1 MTKERFLQT
10 KENLGMK
17 KLLLAVLVLAL
28 VFVGCGGSGGAQGGG
43 ETAKTGVPPLSP
55 DNPREFSVLFNFSW
69 WPTDQFAGIIPEEI
83 TKRTGVTLVPSV
95 VVDDQQLGVLMAS
108 GELPDIIFTQNML
121 SNLSTSEF
129 CYDFGGIIEQYGLTG
144 EVPQMNKAGT
154 MSFSQEEGK
163 YFSLM
168 SHFNTTEEWR
178 ELVDVGY
185 GTPTTGA
192 LLYRRD
198 LYEKMGSPKLETF
211 ADMVAMVNQA
221 HRQFPE
227 LTATAMFENSAT
239 AFSYIRQGLGMGQNE
254 ATFVEDG
261 GKWVAY
267 PHHRNYKEY
276 LSIINQMYRAGSIPA
291 DNWSWDLMTE
301 VNIFYGGDAF
311 AFFFGAQGNA
321 QGATVAIQEKGED
334 EGIEALKTAEVWE
347 APVIGDPDGYYTADL
362 GFSGTFISKNC
373 KDPAG
378 ALMFILWCFSE
389 EGRRLTQLG
398 REGHE
403 YTIENGK
410 FVFSKEWND
419 AYING
424 ETTDIYNNW
433 FYFGASRVLEA
444 ISRCEAIDESKT
456 PNAPVIRAHYGNKP
470 WIAYAIP
477 KEGTDEAIVYNRIF
491 LRSGILR
498 TAEIKCMHSMTDA
511 EFESNFQALQAEL
524 DRFGIVQLE
533 TYMDKAI
540 RDAMVVYGVK

>member
-1 MTKERFLQT
+1 
-10 KENLGMK
+10 MK
-17 KLLLAVLVLAL
+17 KTLAMHKVLAL
-28 VFVGCGGSGGAQGGG
+28 TLALLVILAGAAGCGNQSGGGTAAGDGGP
-43 ETAKTGVPPLSP
+43 VPPLSP

-69 WPTDQFAGIIPEEI
+69 WPTDQFTGIIPEEI
-83 TKRTGVTLVPSV
+83 TKLTGVTMVPSV
-95 VVDDQQLGVLMAS
+95 VVDDQQLGTLMAS
-108 GELPDIIFTQNML
+108 GDLPDFVFTQSML
-121 SNLSTSEF
+121 SNLSSSEF
-129 CYDFGGIIEQYGLTG
+129 CYDLGGIMETYDIQWDDI
-144 EVPQMNKAGT
+144 PKMNRAGT
-154 MSFSQEEGK
+154 MSLSQEEGK
-163 YFSLM
+163 YFTLM

-211 ADMVAMVNQA
+211 ADMVAMINQA
-221 HRQFPE
+221 HTQFPD

-239 AFSYIRQGLGMGQNE
+239 AFSFIRQGLGMGQNE

-267 PHHRNYKEY
+267 PHHKNYKEY

-291 DNWSWDLMTE
+291 DNWSWDLTSE
-301 VNIFYGGDAF
+301 VNIFYEGDAF

-321 QGATVAIQEKGED
+321 QGATVSIQQKGNDED
-334 EGIEALKTAEVWE
+334 IEELKTAEVWE
-347 APVIGDPDGYYTADL
+347 APVIGDPEGYFTADL
-362 GFSGTFISKNC
+362 GFSGTFITKNC

-378 ALMFILWCFSE
+378 ALLFLKWCFSQ
-389 EGRRLTQLG
+389 EGQRLTQLG

-403 YTIENGK
+403 YTIENGR

-444 ISRCEAIDESKT
+444 ISRCESIDESKT

-477 KEGTDEAIVYNRIF
+477 TEGMDEAIVYNRIF

-498 TAEIKCMHSMTDA
+498 TAEIKCMHAMSDA
-511 EFESNFQALQAEL
+511 EFETNFTALQSQL
-524 DRFGIVQLE
+524 DEYGIGELE

-540 RDAMVVYGVK
+540 KDAMKVYGVS